1 LKRLGIFSKKERGK
15 KSKQCDVDMSSMV
28 ERLDLCEN
36 FSDVFELVKKSAEY
50 SLGQR
55 RAGLMLYLARL
66 PKHIGAFHTL
76 GTNGIVMNRTTLDMV
91 THGARSLREINSYV
105 YSILLHEYLHS
116 LGYVEERDVRKLVY
130 DVSLSTFGPDHPATQ
145 IAAKGP
151 SVVFPEITVSEMPF
165 ETPDVEVVPDI
176 ERSSHKYIS

>member
-1 LKRLGIFSKKERGK
+1 MATLT
-15 KSKQCDVDMSSMV
+15 
-28 ERLDLCEN
+28 ERLDSCED
-36 FSDVFELVKKSAEY
+36 FGDVFELVKKSAER

-66 PKHIGAFHTL
+66 PKHIGAFHTV
-76 GTNGIVMNRTTLDMV
+76 GTNGIVMNRNTLDVV

-130 DVSLSTFGPDHPATQ
+130 DVSLDTFGPDHPATQ
-145 IAAKGP
+145 IASKGP
-151 SVVFPEITVSEMPF
+151 SAIFPDIVLNEIPTD
-165 ETPDVEVVPDI
+165 TPDVEVIPDI
-176 ERSSHKYIS
+176 ERNSHNYIS

>member
-1 LKRLGIFSKKERGK
+1 MTSY
-15 KSKQCDVDMSSMV
+15 S
-28 ERLDLCEN
+28 ERLDACEN
-36 FSDVFELVKKSAEY
+36 FGDVFELVKKTAER

-66 PKHIGAFHTL
+66 PRHIGAFHTM
-76 GTNGIVMNRTTLDMV
+76 GTNGIVMNRNTLDIV

-116 LGYVEERDVRKLVY
+116 LGHVEERDVRKLVY
-130 DVSLSTFGPDHPATQ
+130 DISLETFGPDHPATK
-145 IAAKGP
+145 IASQGP
-151 SVVFPEITVSEMPF
+151 SQVFPDIALNELPN
-165 ETPDVEVVPDI
+165 ETPDVEVIPDV